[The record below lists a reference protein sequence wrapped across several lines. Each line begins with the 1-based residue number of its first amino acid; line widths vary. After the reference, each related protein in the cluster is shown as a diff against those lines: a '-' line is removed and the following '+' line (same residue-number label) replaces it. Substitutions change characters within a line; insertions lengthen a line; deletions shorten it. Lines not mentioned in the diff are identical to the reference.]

1 MLYDV
6 MIYDIYMY
14 VGVFQGYGVSIS
26 LSDISE
32 FSSRQ
37 GKVRCEIWYKL
48 ISQGMNKTV
57 YWRTLKELGSITLRF
72 RHYINACI
80 AYQKKRDGNNTKCED
95 ETIGDDMR

>member
-37 GKVRCEIWYKL
+37 GKVRCEI
-48 ISQGMNKTV
+48 
-57 YWRTLKELGSITLRF
+57 
-72 RHYINACI
+72 
-80 AYQKKRDGNNTKCED
+80 
-95 ETIGDDMR
+95 